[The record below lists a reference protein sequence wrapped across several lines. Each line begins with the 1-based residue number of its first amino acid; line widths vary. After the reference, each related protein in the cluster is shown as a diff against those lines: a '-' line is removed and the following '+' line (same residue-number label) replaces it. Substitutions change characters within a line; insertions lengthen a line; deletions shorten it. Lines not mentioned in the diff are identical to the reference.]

1 METRET
7 QILKEQKEL
16 EDKKEI
22 IELKEVC
29 VCEHV
34 CESGHSLQ
42 HGIKRITNHLLSYIC
57 LCVSLSVCVCVCNK
71 AEKAGLISIPDQIL
85 KEIERKRSKRE

>member
-1 METRET
+1 MEDVKTHET

-29 VCEHV
+29 VCASMRV
-34 CESGHSLQ
+34 SGHSWQ
-42 HGIKRITNHLLSYIC
+42 HTINRITNHLASSI
-57 LCVSLSVCVCVCNK
+57 CVCLFVRCNK
-71 AEKAGLISIPDQIL
+71 AEKARLISTPDQIL
-85 KEIERKRSKRE
+85 KEIERKRFKKE